1 MIEEW
6 QEVKVSSGAG
16 VPVRVGARWRGGGA
30 KFIGA
35 GPSREGG
42 GARWRGSLARLGRDY
57 KWDKVTGKL
66 PTEPGAPGEVLGPS
80 RAPDFV
86 PGAVG
91 TQLTSSLQHT
101 CEVDLGIF
109 SKEQ

>member
-1 MIEEW
+1 MTEEW

-30 KFIGA
+30 
-35 GPSREGG
+35 
-42 GARWRGSLARLGRDY
+42 RWRRSQVKAEPGGEGDWAPLGRDF

-101 CEVDLGIF
+101 CEIDLGIF